1 MFDSS
6 KSRAILIGIGTFL
19 KDDDLHR
26 REHVYKDI
34 SLLRDTLTDTQILGI
49 HEKNIISLVD
59 SEGNTMIKE
68 RIAEVANA
76 TQDTLIL
83 FYSGYLIERKGKLI
97 ISSPHTTISQS
108 HINGI
113 PLNEV
118 LEIISESEA
127 KRVFLILDTDYR
139 NAKKTN
145 DKPESKSIQELL
157 PQGPKKTYIVSEF
170 GKSNS
175 NKTIASELTDLFQTG
190 IEEEREVLTLN
201 DVKEHFNKDNELRQV
216 LFITNEEDDI
226 PICLNKRFSKAK
238 KLRTEIDAKFEEKN
252 FEEALPLLKE
262 GIELFE
268 NDDEFNNMATFIE
281 TLHQADQMFA
291 NESYDAAKNRYQAA
305 YEIINEDTAF
315 KGIIKSLEKIATIQY
330 DNEDF
335 EASKIT
341 YTELLKYDSNN
352 ELYNDKVKYCDNEL
366 NFASHIDLGD
376 KAYFENKFT
385 IAKDHYSKALDFRE
399 DALVLRRKEECD
411 KILSREEKL
420 RQEIKAELEEEIKA
434 SLDKEVEEQIKNKE
448 LELKK
453 QLRAQLEDE
462 LSSEILP
469 KAKDEVTQEL
479 ETTIWK
485 KTAIWNSIEGYQ
497 FYLSMFPE
505 GHFIAKANQR
515 IDQIHKK
522 KLAQKMGEISPIPVA
537 KIIDK
542 KEEKIEEINIER
554 ALLMDLRMEPIE
566 DILAKI
572 EESRGLKGEVLLW
585 TDNERI
591 QLERNEEE
599 NEYVAPPSPAIT
611 ELDEVMD
618 EAIRE
623 VEEEDNVS
631 FPAVEVTEVSS
642 DSFSVEEAKELSETA
657 KEVKEEEVVQDAII
671 EEVVDLADTNS
682 NPVTATSAPENNSAL
697 EQLSEEELWIRSE
710 QLNTKEGYLEY
721 INYTKTADQIAEAY
735 YRINKIDQGETPEVS
750 AVAASASTPIIE
762 NTVAE
767 EEEVVE
773 TPTLTEISEVN
784 EIETEE
790 VQEIVMNEETHTEEV
805 EAETPVVSNSVFID
819 GMDEETLWK
828 TALSINT
835 IDSYKEYLNRTEA
848 NSYLADAY
856 SNINTIQNGEVV
868 DTSTAD
874 TEEQIEFTPT
884 FETIEF
890 GDTEESTTP
899 ENEITSFEL
908 EDIPEVASND
918 LQNEIDQI
926 IGEDASPSNN
936 VEINDTPAPDESTST
951 EEEVEVNLETEAE
964 VEVETAPIVEEVP
977 EPEVKVEVPTATD
990 QTPTDEEIFELNE
1003 DEEDLWK
1010 NTCEENTL
1018 GAYFNYLNLTTQK
1031 KYWKEAKD
1039 KISALKNDSQAKEE
1053 EDWKRAQE
1061 IDTIEGYKTYI
1072 RKYPL
1077 GNYYAAAM
1085 MRLGKLE

>member
-1 MFDSS
+1 MPLMFDSS

-49 HEKNIISLVD
+49 HERDIVSLVD

-68 RIAEVANA
+68 RIAEVADA

-97 ISSPHTTISQS
+97 LSSPHTTINQC

-113 PLNEV
+113 PLSEV
-118 LEIISESEA
+118 LEIIDESEA
-127 KRVFLILDTDYR
+127 KRVFLILDADYR
-139 NAKKTN
+139 RAKKSDQNT
-145 DKPESKSIQELL
+145 DPSTIKELL
-157 PQGPKKTYIVSEF
+157 PTGPKKTYIVSEF
-170 GKSNS
+170 GNVNS
-175 NKTIASELTDLFQTG
+175 NQTIASELTDLFQTG

-201 DVKEHFNKDNELRQV
+201 DVKKHFSKESSLREV
-216 LFITNEEDDI
+216 LFITNEEGDI

-238 KLRTEIDAKFEEKN
+238 KLRTEIEDKFNDKK

-281 TLHQADQMFA
+281 TLHQADQMFT

-305 YEIINEDTAF
+305 WEIINEDTAY
-315 KGIIKSLEKIATIQY
+315 KGIIKSLEKIADIQY

-335 EASKIT
+335 EASKQT
-341 YTELLKYDSNN
+341 YTELLKYDSTNG
-352 ELYNDKVKYCDNEL
+352 LYNDKVNYCDNEL
-366 NFASHIDLGD
+366 KFTSHIDLGD

-385 IAKDHYSKALDFRE
+385 IAKEHYSKALKYRKDPV
-399 DALVLRRKEECD
+399 VLRRKEECD

-420 RQEIKAELEEEIKA
+420 REEIKAELQEEIKKD
-434 SLDKEVEEQIKNKE
+434 LDKEVEEQIKNKE
-448 LELKK
+448 TELKE
-453 QLRAQLEDE
+453 QLRSQIENE
-462 LSSEILP
+462 LSSSLMP

-505 GHFIAKANQR
+505 GHFIDKANQR

-522 KLAQKMGEISPIPVA
+522 TLAKKMEEITPIPPVQV
-537 KIIDK
+537 IDK
-542 KEEKIEEINIER
+542 KETKKEELNIDR

-572 EESRGLKGEVLLW
+572 EEARGLKGEVLLW
-585 TDNERI
+585 KDNERI
-591 QLERNEEE
+591 LLERNEEE
-599 NEYVAPPSPAIT
+599 NEYVAPIPSPVIS
-611 ELDEVMD
+611 ELDEVMN
-618 EAIRE
+618 EAIKE
-623 VEEEDNVS
+623 LEEEEETTPSDKVEIETDTETVVQ
-631 FPAVEVTEVSS
+631 AEETEVTFAETEINEVSS
-642 DSFSVEEAKELSETA
+642 DSFSLEEAQQLSEAAQKNADDVTDDLIT
-657 KEVKEEEVVQDAII
+657 EEVVELSDTTSSS
-671 EEVVDLADTNS
+671 VVSSTPTES
-682 NPVTATSAPENNSAL
+682 NAL
-697 EQLSEEELWIRSE
+697 EELGEEELWSRAE
-710 QLNTKEGYLEY
+710 KLNTKDGYLEY
-721 INYTKTADQIAEAY
+721 INFTKTADQIAEAY
-735 YRINKIDQGETPEVS
+735 YRINKIDQGETPEITFNEVAPPTIEETVIEEPE
-750 AVAASASTPIIE
+750 AV
-762 NTVAE
+762 E
-767 EEEVVE
+767 EPVQ
-773 TPTLTEISEVN
+773 TEP
-784 EIETEE
+784 EIEAP
-790 VQEIVMNEETHTEEV
+790 QSEIE
-805 EAETPVVSNSVFID
+805 ETPVNNSVFID
-819 GMDEETLWK
+819 GMDEETLWN

-835 IDSYKEYLNRTEA
+835 IDAYKEYLNRTEA
-848 NSYLADAY
+848 NDYLADAY
-856 SNINTIQNGEVV
+856 SNINTIQNGDTV
-868 DTSTAD
+868 DNSAS
-874 TEEQIEFTPT
+874 EEFETIDFTPT
-884 FETIEF
+884 SF
-890 GDTEESTTP
+890 DTVDDSDSADSSSVDTP
-899 ENEITSFEL
+899 EAEVPTFEIEEITSNETDSNETLQEGIDSIINEEPSTLNGFDNSEISSVTDTAPQV
-908 EDIPEVASND
+908 DI
-918 LQNEIDQI
+918 
-926 IGEDASPSNN
+926 
-936 VEINDTPAPDESTST
+936 
-951 EEEVEVNLETEAE
+951 ETETQPEIEIQSPVDSLSLENDEFE
-964 VEVETAPIVEEVP
+964 V
-977 EPEVKVEVPTATD
+977 
-990 QTPTDEEIFELNE
+990 NE

-1039 KISALKNDSQAKEE
+1039 KISSLKNDSQAKEE
-1053 EDWKRAQE
+1053 DDWNRAQE